1 MPKSRPNTTRSVAS
15 SRAETLGLVGPRS
28 DKAGGIARMA
38 VIVVALISQQ
48 AAALPDAPDLS

>member
-1 MPKSRPNTTRSVAS
+1 MRLDASRSVAPR
-15 SRAETLGLVGPRS
+15 RAETLGLAGPRS
-28 DKAGGIARMA
+28 DEAGGIARMA

>member
-1 MPKSRPNTTRSVAS
+1 MPNSRPNATRSVALRRS
-15 SRAETLGLVGPRS
+15 ETLGLACPRS
-28 DKAGGIARMA
+28 DKAGGVARMA

>member
-1 MPKSRPNTTRSVAS
+1 MLNSRPNATRSVAS